1 MYTIICERMCK
12 MKAVELSARETL
24 VKEIVR
30 VRQEEHLT
38 QSQLAEK
45 IGIQQSNV
53 SRLERGHSNPSID
66 FIEKIAK
73 GLNCKLRIE
82 FIRQEG

>member
-1 MYTIICERMCK
+1 MCK
-12 MKAVELSARETL
+12 MKAVELSAREAL

-82 FIRQEG
+82 FVRQEG